1 MSTLETNLVQP
12 ATGTTLTLGASGD
25 TVDVPSGATLDV
37 TGATVSGLTTGKI
50 LQVVTAT
57 DSTER
62 NSTSTSFVTAS
73 NTLSVNIT
81 PSSSS
86 SKVFVNV
93 STSTYNGTA
102 GKSVY
107 LTIYRDSTNLGNSNG
122 LIRNLVFGG
131 AAGGSSS
138 CAILDSPN
146 TTSQVT
152 YQVYVKQDS
161 GGTLYLNANAPGSI
175 TAFEVGA

>member
-1 MSTLETNLVQP
+1 MAIIKPNNNTISAITALP
-12 ATGTTLTLGASGD
+12 AAIS
-25 TVDVPSGATLDV
+25 
-37 TGATVSGLTTGKI
+37 TGKV

-73 NTLSVNIT
+73 NALSVNIT

-86 SKVFVNV
+86 NKVFVNV

-138 CAILDSPN
+138 CAILDSPS

-152 YQVYVKQDS
+152 YQVYVRSDS
-161 GGTLYLNANAPGSI
+161 SGTLYLNANAPGTI
-175 TAFEVGA
+175 TAFEIAVKNYE